1 MKLENNDYLDSQWM
15 NKKLWEWHKGKYI
28 IFCVNYSFKKGRP
41 RTRWLSKSDNSKV
54 GLGSAMKN
62 TEINGLYKIWTRN
75 HTVVTLK
82 CEVNKQ
88 ETTETFIF

>member
-28 IFCVNYSFKKGRP
+28 IFVWTIPLRKEDQE
-41 RTRWLSKSDNSKV
+41 RWLSKSDNSKV

-62 TEINGLYKIWTRN
+62 TDINGLYKIWTRN
-75 HTVVTLK
+75 HTVVALK
-82 CEVNKQ
+82 CEINKQ